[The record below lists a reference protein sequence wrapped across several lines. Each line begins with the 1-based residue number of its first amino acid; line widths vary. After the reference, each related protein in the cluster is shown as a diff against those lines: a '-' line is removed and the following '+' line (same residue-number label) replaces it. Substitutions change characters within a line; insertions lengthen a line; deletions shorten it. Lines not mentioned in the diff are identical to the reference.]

1 MSRVYVWGV
10 WALER
15 PQGANGRPGEI
26 SMCTCTGTCTDISP
40 LACTAKNAARI
51 SAGWKSGSSCG
62 NLVGGW
68 WYRWARG
75 LEACRAKRCSERRFC
90 NSVPDE
96 QPGIVRTA
104 QQNHNARPPELAQGV
119 VASDPLRL
127 QEAPYGSRWVKA
139 WRSVGEKLIIRLS
152 KPELPLEMGGRL
164 PKRRSRR
171 PAGRRTPEG
180 TGIAEVTRVRE
191 RFERLLTAGVEI
203 FSEHSLERVLQRVV
217 DAAREVVGARYAA
230 LGVLSPDGTSLVQF
244 VTSGITQAE
253 RDRIGD
259 LPRGRG
265 LLGLVIREPAPIR
278 TADINRHAQRYG
290 FPPHHPPMRSFLG
303 VPVVAR
309 GKVFGNL
316 YLTEKVGVDEFSVED
331 EAIAVLLAASTAVA
345 VENARLHEASQD
357 LLGQV
362 RIMQRQRDLF
372 FAMMNHEL
380 RNALTGVYGWAERL
394 VKGKSA
400 EAIAQAGR
408 EVYEGADRTITLL
421 NNFLDLTRLD
431 AGKVRPV
438 WREVD
443 VPNSVHR
450 ALTGV
455 RPAAEA
461 KGIALGE
468 RSPDA
473 PPTLRTDPVRLE
485 QILVNLLSNAVR
497 HSPEGGIVTV
507 QVEPQ
512 PAAVAFRVSDHGPGI
527 PTELQERIFEPF
539 ERFDPHSGVGTGL
552 GLPVSRRLAEVLG
565 GRLTVESVVGRGAT
579 FSLSL
584 PLAPPST

>member
-1 MSRVYVWGV
+1 MRRRFET
-10 WALER
+10 L
-15 PQGANGRPGEI
+15 
-26 SMCTCTGTCTDISP
+26 
-40 LACTAKNAARI
+40 L
-51 SAGWKSGSSCG
+51 SAG
-62 NLVGGW
+62 
-68 WYRWARG
+68 
-75 LEACRAKRCSERRFC
+75 
-90 NSVPDE
+90 
-96 QPGIVRTA
+96 
-104 QQNHNARPPELAQGV
+104 
-119 VASDPLRL
+119 VA
-127 QEAPYGSRWVKA
+127 
-139 WRSVGEKLIIRLS
+139 
-152 KPELPLEMGGRL
+152 
-164 PKRRSRR
+164 
-171 PAGRRTPEG
+171 
-180 TGIAEVTRVRE
+180 
-191 RFERLLTAGVEI
+191 I
-203 FSEHSLERVLQRVV
+203 FSEHSLERVLQQIV
-217 DAAREVVGARYAA
+217 DSAREVVGARYAA
-230 LGVLSPDGTSLVQF
+230 LGVLGPDRQSLTQF
-244 VTSGITQAE
+244 VTSGLSEVE
-253 RDRIGD
+253 RERIGD

-265 LLGLVIREPAPIR
+265 LLGLVIREPKPIR
-278 TADINRHAQRYG
+278 SADINRHPKRYG
-290 FPPHHPPMRSFLG
+290 FPPNHPPMKSFLG
-303 VPVVAR
+303 VPIRSR
-309 GKVFGNL
+309 GEVFGNL
-316 YLTEKVGVDEFSVED
+316 YLTEKIGAKEFDVED

-512 PAAVAFRVSDHGPGI
+512 PAGVAFRVSDHGPGI